1 MKKWFERATV
11 RHLLSTVV
19 SVALSL
25 VLARHLPPEAAAQI
39 GTAAGA
45 VVGGA

>member
-1 MKKWFERATV
+1 MKKIFDRAAV
-11 RHLLSTVV
+11 RHFLQTVV
-19 SVALSL
+19 SVALAVGLS
-25 VLARHLPPEAAAQI
+25 RYLPPEAAHAI